1 MTGVFPDRS
10 KFASALVL
18 GALVSGTAAFATSGD
33 SPTGVTLAQSGPVQL
48 GPRRDLST
56 PIVPK
61 AAEEDRPSV
70 SPSLPAIQIEN
81 LGRVDADSI
90 GILDESKGGFGPDM
104 WRGTPRAM
112 IERLVPRLPTEMRS
126 PTLRSLARR
135 MLLSAAALP
144 PRDEKAPDAKP
155 PKVSL
160 LAQRVE
166 RLHEMGFV
174 GPAAN
179 LIKVAPARLNDTN
192 LHRLRV
198 ENMLLVQDV
207 GGACSEAKRDS
218 SRLTDAYWQRLVIF
232 CQLLDGNSE
241 AAALG
246 ANLLAESDQSD
257 DPAFFVLADRMGG
270 NSSAK
275 VTSLKNPSALHLAM
289 MRTAKMELPKDVLS
303 VSSPAILRAIGVSPN
318 ASLGVQLEAAERAAR
333 YGAMSPTR
341 LAEVYGGV
349 EFSEKEL
356 DKALTVAAKQRTPR
370 GRALLFR
377 SEQKQTVPAAKAAVI
392 QKALELAQADGLYA
406 LAVRLYHPAIKEMKV
421 TGELA
426 WFAGTAARALLAI
439 GDAEAAQPWLVQ
451 LQQRSHRDE
460 DARRQRDGLWAL
472 SLLAGAEDRSRIDR
486 RDEMIAWLAVL
497 KEADPENAVRRAG
510 LALALLEAFGAVPP
524 PEYWQHILGEADGQE
539 SKLPPVAYRFAL
551 RHAAADGRRG
561 ETVMLLLL
569 MIGNVPL
576 QEADTGTI
584 RDAILALRAIGMP
597 QDAAALG
604 LEAALE
610 AGL

>member
-1 MTGVFPDRS
+1 MTGVFPDKS
-10 KFASALVL
+10 LVAGALAL
-18 GALVSGTAAFATSGD
+18 GALVSGATAFAADAVG
-33 SPTGVTLAQSGPVQL
+33 PAGVLLAQSGPVQL
-48 GPRRDLST
+48 TPRRDLST
-56 PIVPK
+56 PIVSK
-61 AAEEDRPSV
+61 AAEEERPSI

-112 IERLVPRLPTEMRS
+112 IERLLPRLPSAMRS

-144 PRDEKAPDAKP
+144 PEDAKV
-155 PKVSL
+155 PKTSL
-160 LAQRVE
+160 LVRRVE

-179 LIKVAPARLNDTN
+179 LIKVAPARLNDIN

-198 ENMLLVQDV
+198 ENMLLSNDV
-207 GGACSEAKRDS
+207 GGACGEAKRDS
-218 SRLTDAYWQRLVIF
+218 SRLVDAYWQRVVIF
-232 CQLLDGNSE
+232 CQLMDGNSE

-246 ANLLAESDQSD
+246 TNLLAESNEAN
-257 DPAFFVLADRMGG
+257 DPAFFVLANRV
-270 NSSAK
+270 SANK
-275 VTSLKNPSALHLAM
+275 SGKLASLKNPSALHLAM
-289 MRTAKMELPKDVLS
+289 VRTTKLKLPKDVLS
-303 VSSPAILRAIGVSPN
+303 TSSPAILRAIGVSPN
-318 ASLGVQLEAAERAAR
+318 ASLEVQLEAAERAAR
-333 YGAMSPTR
+333 FGAMSPTR

-356 DKALTVAAKQRTPR
+356 EKALSVAAEQRTPR

-377 SEQKQTVPAAKAAVI
+377 AEQKQSVPAAKAAVI

-406 LAVRLYHPAIKEMKV
+406 LSVRLYHPVIKEMKV

-426 WFAGTAARALLAI
+426 WFAGTASRALLAI

-451 LQQRSHRDE
+451 LRQRAHRDE
-460 DARRQRDGLWAL
+460 EARKQRDGLWAL
-472 SLLAGAEDRSRIDR
+472 SLLSGAEDRSRIDR
-486 RDEMIAWLAVL
+486 REEMIAWLAVL
-497 KEADPENAVRRAG
+497 KEADPENAERRAG

-524 PEYWQHILGEADGQE
+524 PEYWQHILGAAEGRQVE
-539 SKLPPVAYRFAL
+539 LPPVAYRFAL
-551 RHAAADGRRG
+551 RHAAGDGRRG
-561 ETVMLLLL
+561 ETVLLLL
-569 MIGNVPL
+569 MMIGSDPL
-576 QEADTGTI
+576 QALDTGTL